1 MSFTSKHLAPSSQRL
16 IEFMKKYNVCKE
28 RRSAFQPAGCT
39 QQQREWN
46 GGGRARCPAIS
57 AFPAHIQS
65 EEERGR
71 CLRHS
76 LETRSTDAF
85 SLTWLPPA
93 ERESC
98 KDARGRHQDR
108 SAKASV
114 SQWCDR
120 TRSWARTIGAAASS
134 NANLWRPKW
143 TEGHAVCEKES
154 RAGWVRISAK
164 TKC

>member
-16 IEFMKKYNVCKE
+16 IEFIKKYNVCKK

-71 CLRHS
+71 CLRHQQPPRHS

-93 ERESC
+93 ERELQGRARETSGPVCESIRLTMARHNPQPGKDNWCRHFFKC
-98 KDARGRHQDR
+98 KFVEA
-108 SAKASV
+108 
-114 SQWCDR
+114 
-120 TRSWARTIGAAASS
+120 
-134 NANLWRPKW
+134 KW
-143 TEGHAVCEKES
+143 TEG
-154 RAGWVRISAK
+154 RL
-164 TKC
+164 